1 MKTIEE
7 LEKEILEAKKEI
19 LKEIE
24 DIRRESRFSEMAFF
38 TFMGCVAALLLLLL
52 TSI

>member
-19 LKEIE
+19 LKVRE
-24 DIRRESRFSEMAFF
+24 DTRKELILRDITFLA
-38 TFMGCVAALLLLLL
+38 FMGCVAALLLPLI
-52 TSI
+52 TSA